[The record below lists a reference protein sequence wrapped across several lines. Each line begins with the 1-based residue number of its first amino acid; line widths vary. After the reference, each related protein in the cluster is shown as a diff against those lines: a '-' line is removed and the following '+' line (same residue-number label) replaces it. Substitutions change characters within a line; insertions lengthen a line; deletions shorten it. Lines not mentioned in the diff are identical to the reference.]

1 MVGRSDSS
9 AALTVH
15 QGHKDIIESLDRL
28 DLATHDNHLT
38 IGHLTKFEILFF
50 AADIPRKQVFD
61 LLVVDLQV
69 LHAELY
75 LGTLSINDTINCLE
89 DVANSSRNNTI
100 HDLNFV
106 RHAIA
111 TICDCF
117 DD

>member
-15 QGHKDIIESLDRL
+15 QGHKDIIKSLDRL

-89 DVANSSRNNTI
+89 DVADSSRNNTI

-106 RHAIA
+106 RYAIA